1 MIFASLHSISK
12 LTRIHHAQGR
22 LIQNIH
28 TDGKVLLRIPQQL
41 IGAETANI
49 DDIQAE
55 LHLMGVDYIPEKLQ
69 DIFERTSGEFDF
81 LTDIKT
87 TRFTLQIELSRGEE
101 KAYLN
106 IIPPMEEDEPLTLEF
121 IIRELKEKNILQ
133 GIKNKTIE
141 KMIAEKIYYE
151 PLIIASGKET
161 VKGRD
166 GFPELLFLPE
176 KLRPAP
182 GTKVNLR
189 EVPVLQK
196 VQEGQELIRIET
208 ATMGEDGY
216 TITGKLISSTPGK
229 QYRIRPGRNTRY
241 NPEGTHIIATKSG
254 VVCINNDN
262 ISVEKL
268 KVIEKVDASTG
279 HVRFDGIVSIRGNV
293 SDRCSVEA
301 VRIDI
306 GGSVGKAR
314 LRSIGEIRV
323 SQGLKGA
330 VVQCGSTLLANNMT
344 DTQASVGNHALI
356 DEFVVNSKIYC
367 GSTLEI
373 LSANGYVSGGV
384 LQAGNLIRLP
394 NVGAPGTDEP
404 NEDGEFPE
412 KELPQTILDV
422 GISLKNRKQFNELEK
437 LAQESLH
444 FLQDD
449 LEQINTILNELQKIG
464 WDETKINTLTELESK
479 ANKNVSN
486 AFSNLRK
493 REVQDEINLL
503 NKNTNGGVVFIT
515 GKIPAGTAIN
525 VRRSRYNVLSRT
537 TDKAYSFG
545 DNGIQAAPTKE
556 LLKLY
561 QGHFLKLPV

>member
-1 MIFASLHSISK
+1 MPKADLYKISI
-12 LTRIHHAQGR
+12 
-22 LIQNIH
+22 

-87 TRFTLQIELSRGEE
+87 TRFTLQIELSKGEE

-161 VKGRD
+161 VQGRD

-449 LEQINTILNELQKIG
+449 LEQINTILKELQKIG

-493 REVQDEINLL
+493 REVQDEINVL
-503 NKNTNGGVVFIT
+503 NNNTNGGVVFIT

>member
-1 MIFASLHSISK
+1 MPKADLYKISI
-12 LTRIHHAQGR
+12 
-22 LIQNIH
+22 

-106 IIPPMEEDEPLTLEF
+106 IIPPMEEEEPLTLEF

-449 LEQINTILNELQKIG
+449 LDQINTILNELQKIG

>member
-1 MIFASLHSISK
+1 MPKADLYKISI
-12 LTRIHHAQGR
+12 
-22 LIQNIH
+22 

-106 IIPPMEEDEPLTLEF
+106 IIPPMEEDEPLTLEM

-161 VKGRD
+161 VQGRD
-166 GFPELLFLPE
+166 GFPELLFIPE

-384 LQAGNLIRLP
+384 MQAGNLIRLP
-394 NVGAPGTDEP
+394 NVGVPGTDEP

-449 LEQINTILNELQKIG
+449 LEQINTILKELQKIG

-493 REVQDEINLL
+493 REVQDEINVL

>member
-1 MIFASLHSISK
+1 MPKADLYKISI
-12 LTRIHHAQGR
+12 
-22 LIQNIH
+22 

-69 DIFERTSGEFDF
+69 DIYERTSGEFDF
-81 LTDIKT
+81 LTDFKT
-87 TRFTLQIELSRGEE
+87 TSFTLQIQLSKGEE
-101 KAYLN
+101 EAYLN
-106 IIPPMEEDEPLTLEF
+106 IIPPMEEDDPLTLEM

-151 PLIIASGKET
+151 PLIVASGKET
-161 VKGRD
+161 VQGRD

-323 SQGLKGA
+323 SQGLKGT

-344 DTQASVGNHALI
+344 DTQASVGDHAMI

-394 NVGAPGTDEP
+394 NVGLPGTDEP

-437 LAQESLH
+437 LAQASLH

-449 LEQINTILNELQKIG
+449 LEQINTILEELQKIG

-493 REVQDEINLL
+493 REVQDEINVL

>member
-1 MIFASLHSISK
+1 MPKADLYKISI
-12 LTRIHHAQGR
+12 
-22 LIQNIH
+22 

-151 PLIIASGKET
+151 PLVIASGKET

-216 TITGKLISSTPGK
+216 TITGKLISSNSGK

-254 VVCINNDN
+254 VV
-262 ISVEKL
+262 
-268 KVIEKVDASTG
+268 
-279 HVRFDGIVSIRGNV
+279 
-293 SDRCSVEA
+293 
-301 VRIDI
+301 
-306 GGSVGKAR
+306 
-314 LRSIGEIRV
+314 
-323 SQGLKGA
+323 
-330 VVQCGSTLLANNMT
+330 
-344 DTQASVGNHALI
+344 
-356 DEFVVNSKIYC
+356 
-367 GSTLEI
+367 
-373 LSANGYVSGGV
+373 
-384 LQAGNLIRLP
+384 
-394 NVGAPGTDEP
+394 
-404 NEDGEFPE
+404 
-412 KELPQTILDV
+412 
-422 GISLKNRKQFNELEK
+422 
-437 LAQESLH
+437 
-444 FLQDD
+444 
-449 LEQINTILNELQKIG
+449 
-464 WDETKINTLTELESK
+464 
-479 ANKNVSN
+479 
-486 AFSNLRK
+486 
-493 REVQDEINLL
+493 
-503 NKNTNGGVVFIT
+503 
-515 GKIPAGTAIN
+515 
-525 VRRSRYNVLSRT
+525 
-537 TDKAYSFG
+537 
-545 DNGIQAAPTKE
+545 
-556 LLKLY
+556 
-561 QGHFLKLPV
+561 

>member
-1 MIFASLHSISK
+1 M
-12 LTRIHHAQGR
+12 
-22 LIQNIH
+22 
-28 TDGKVLLRIPQQL
+28 
-41 IGAETANI
+41 
-49 DDIQAE
+49 
-55 LHLMGVDYIPEKLQ
+55 
-69 DIFERTSGEFDF
+69 
-81 LTDIKT
+81 
-87 TRFTLQIELSRGEE
+87 
-101 KAYLN
+101 
-106 IIPPMEEDEPLTLEF
+106 
-121 IIRELKEKNILQ
+121 
-133 GIKNKTIE
+133 
-141 KMIAEKIYYE
+141 
-151 PLIIASGKET
+151 
-161 VKGRD
+161 
-166 GFPELLFLPE
+166 
-176 KLRPAP
+176 
-182 GTKVNLR
+182 
-189 EVPVLQK
+189 
-196 VQEGQELIRIET
+196 QEGQELVLIET

-254 VVCINNDN
+254 VVCINIDN

-404 NEDGEFPE
+404 NQDGEFPE

-449 LEQINTILNELQKIG
+449 LEQINTILKELQKIG

-493 REVQDEINLL
+493 REVQDEINVL

>member
-1 MIFASLHSISK
+1 MPKADLYKISI
-12 LTRIHHAQGR
+12 
-22 LIQNIH
+22 

-69 DIFERTSGEFDF
+69 DIFEKTSGEFDF

-161 VKGRD
+161 VQGRD

-449 LEQINTILNELQKIG
+449 LEQINTILEELQKIG

-493 REVQDEINLL
+493 REVQDEINVL

>member
-1 MIFASLHSISK
+1 MPKADLYKISI
-12 LTRIHHAQGR
+12 
-22 LIQNIH
+22 

-87 TRFTLQIELSRGEE
+87 TSFTLQVELSRGEE

-161 VKGRD
+161 VQGRD

-196 VQEGQELIRIET
+196 VQEGQELIRIEK

-373 LSANGYVSGGV
+373 ISANGYVSGGV

-449 LEQINTILNELQKIG
+449 LEQINTILKELQKIG

-493 REVQDEINLL
+493 REVQDEINVL
-503 NKNTNGGVVFIT
+503 NNNTNGGVVFIT

>member
-1 MIFASLHSISK
+1 MPKADLYKISI
-12 LTRIHHAQGR
+12 
-22 LIQNIH
+22 

-161 VKGRD
+161 VQGRD

-344 DTQASVGNHALI
+344 DTQASVGDHAMI

>member
-1 MIFASLHSISK
+1 MPKADLYKISI
-12 LTRIHHAQGR
+12 
-22 LIQNIH
+22 

-161 VKGRD
+161 VQGRD

-268 KVIEKVDASTG
+268 KDIEKVDASTG

-449 LEQINTILNELQKIG
+449 LEQINTILEELQKIG

>member
-1 MIFASLHSISK
+1 MPKADLYKISI
-12 LTRIHHAQGR
+12 
-22 LIQNIH
+22 

-101 KAYLN
+101 NAYLN

-161 VKGRD
+161 VQGRD
-166 GFPELLFLPE
+166 GFPELLFIPE

-196 VQEGQELIRIET
+196 VQEGQELIRIEK

-449 LEQINTILNELQKIG
+449 LEQINTILKELQKIG

-493 REVQDEINLL
+493 REVQDEINVL
-503 NKNTNGGVVFIT
+503 NNNTNGGIVFIT

>member
-1 MIFASLHSISK
+1 MPKADLYKISI
-12 LTRIHHAQGR
+12 
-22 LIQNIH
+22 

-87 TRFTLQIELSRGEE
+87 TSFTLQIELSRGEE

-151 PLIIASGKET
+151 PLIVASGKET
-161 VKGRD
+161 VQGRD

-176 KLRPAP
+176 KLRPAQ

-422 GISLKNRKQFNELEK
+422 GISVKNRKQFNELEK

-449 LEQINTILNELQKIG
+449 LEQINTILEELQKIG

-493 REVQDEINLL
+493 REVQDEINVL

>member
-1 MIFASLHSISK
+1 MPKADLYKISI
-12 LTRIHHAQGR
+12 
-22 LIQNIH
+22 

-151 PLIIASGKET
+151 PLIVASGKET
-161 VKGRD
+161 VQGRD

-344 DTQASVGNHALI
+344 DTQASVGDHAMI

-449 LEQINTILNELQKIG
+449 LEQINTILEELQKIG

-493 REVQDEINLL
+493 REVQDEINVL

>member
-1 MIFASLHSISK
+1 MPKADLYKISI
-12 LTRIHHAQGR
+12 
-22 LIQNIH
+22 

-161 VKGRD
+161 VQGRD

-449 LEQINTILNELQKIG
+449 LEQINTILEELQKIG

-493 REVQDEINLL
+493 REVQDEINVL
-503 NKNTNGGVVFIT
+503 NNNTNGGVVFIT

>member
-1 MIFASLHSISK
+1 MPKADLYKISI
-12 LTRIHHAQGR
+12 
-22 LIQNIH
+22 

-161 VKGRD
+161 VQGRD

-196 VQEGQELIRIET
+196 VQEGQELIRIEK

-344 DTQASVGNHALI
+344 DTQASVGDHAMI

-394 NVGAPGTDEP
+394 NVGLPGTDEP

-449 LEQINTILNELQKIG
+449 LEQINTILKELQKIG

-493 REVQDEINLL
+493 REVQDEINVL

>member
-1 MIFASLHSISK
+1 MPKADLYKISI
-12 LTRIHHAQGR
+12 
-22 LIQNIH
+22 

-41 IGAETANI
+41 IGAETANM

-55 LHLMGVDYIPEKLQ
+55 LHLMDVDYVPEQLQ
-69 DIFERTSGEFDF
+69 EIYERTSGEFDF
-81 LTDIKT
+81 LTDFKT
-87 TRFTLQIELSRGEE
+87 TGFTLQIELSKDEA

-106 IIPPMEEDEPLTLEF
+106 IIPPKEEEEPLTLER
-121 IIRELKEKNILQ
+121 IISALKENNILL
-133 GIKNKTIE
+133 GINNKRIE
-141 KMIAEKIYYE
+141 KIIAEKIYYE
-151 PLIIASGKET
+151 PAIVASGKET
-161 VKGRD
+161 VQGKH
-166 GFPELLFLPE
+166 GFPELLFLP
-176 KLRPAP
+176 KKSRPAP
-182 GTKVNLR
+182 GTRVNLR

-196 VQEGQELIRIET
+196 VQQGQELVRIET

-254 VVCINNDN
+254 VVCLNNDS
-262 ISVEKL
+262 ISVENV
-268 KVIEKVDASTG
+268 KVVEKVDASTG

-323 SQGLKGA
+323 AQGLKGA
-330 VVQCGSTLLANNMT
+330 IVQCGSTLHANNMT
-344 DTQASVGNHALI
+344 DTQASVGEHALV

-367 GSTLEI
+367 GSTLQVT
-373 LSANGYVSGGV
+373 SAKGYVSGGV

-394 NVGAPGTDEP
+394 NIGMPGTDEP
-404 NEDGEFPE
+404 NEDGEYPE
-412 KELPQTILDV
+412 NELPQTILEV
-422 GISLKNRKQFNELEK
+422 GISLNNRKQFNELEK
-437 LAQESLH
+437 QAQESLNS
-444 FLQDD
+444 LQDD
-449 LEQINTILNELQKIG
+449 LKEITTILEELQEIG
-464 WDETKINTLTELESK
+464 WDETKFSTLTDLESK

-486 AFSNLRK
+486 TFSDLRK
-493 REVQDEINLL
+493 REAQDGINEL
-503 NKNTNGGVVFIT
+503 NKSTNGGAVFIT

-525 VRRSRYNVLSRT
+525 VRRSRYNVRTRT
-537 TDKAYSFG
+537 TDKVYSFEE
-545 DNGIQAAPTKE
+545 NGIQASPCKE

-561 QGHFLKLPV
+561 QEYFLKLQV

>member
-1 MIFASLHSISK
+1 MPKADLYKISI
-12 LTRIHHAQGR
+12 
-22 LIQNIH
+22 

-69 DIFERTSGEFDF
+69 DIFERTCGDFDF

-87 TRFTLQIELSRGEE
+87 TRFTLQIELSRDEE

-141 KMIAEKIYYE
+141 KMISEKIYYE

-161 VKGRD
+161 VQGRD

-444 FLQDD
+444 FLQND
-449 LEQINTILNELQKIG
+449 LEQINTILEELQKIG

-493 REVQDEINLL
+493 REVQDEINVL

>member
-1 MIFASLHSISK
+1 MPKADLYKISI
-12 LTRIHHAQGR
+12 
-22 LIQNIH
+22 

-81 LTDIKT
+81 LTDFKT
-87 TRFTLQIELSRGEE
+87 TSFTLQIQLSKGEE

-161 VKGRD
+161 VQGRD

-449 LEQINTILNELQKIG
+449 LEQINTILEELQKIG

-515 GKIPAGTAIN
+515 GKISVGTAIN

>member
-1 MIFASLHSISK
+1 MPKADLYKISI
-12 LTRIHHAQGR
+12 
-22 LIQNIH
+22 

-161 VKGRD
+161 VQGRD

-449 LEQINTILNELQKIG
+449 LEQINTILKELQKIG

-493 REVQDEINLL
+493 REVQDEINVL
-503 NKNTNGGVVFIT
+503 NNNTNGGVVFIT

>member
-1 MIFASLHSISK
+1 MPKADLYKISI
-12 LTRIHHAQGR
+12 
-22 LIQNIH
+22 

-87 TRFTLQIELSRGEE
+87 TSFTLQIQLSKGEE

-161 VKGRD
+161 VQGRD

-344 DTQASVGNHALI
+344 DTQASVGDHAMI

-373 LSANGYVSGGV
+373 LSANGYVSGGI

-394 NVGAPGTDEP
+394 NVGLPGTDEP

-437 LAQESLH
+437 IAQESLH

-449 LEQINTILNELQKIG
+449 LEQINTILEELQKIG

>member
-1 MIFASLHSISK
+1 MPKADLYKISI
-12 LTRIHHAQGR
+12 
-22 LIQNIH
+22 

-161 VKGRD
+161 VQGRD

-323 SQGLKGA
+323 SQGLKGT

-449 LEQINTILNELQKIG
+449 LEQISTILEELQKIG

-515 GKIPAGTAIN
+515 GKIPAGTTIN
-525 VRRSRYNVLSRT
+525 VRRSRFNVLSRT

>member
-1 MIFASLHSISK
+1 MPKADLYKISI
-12 LTRIHHAQGR
+12 
-22 LIQNIH
+22 

-161 VKGRD
+161 VQGRD

-196 VQEGQELIRIET
+196 VQEGQELIRIEK

-344 DTQASVGNHALI
+344 DTQASVGDHAMI

-394 NVGAPGTDEP
+394 NVGLPGTDEP

-449 LEQINTILNELQKIG
+449 LEQINTILEELQKIG

-493 REVQDEINLL
+493 REVQDEINVL

>member
-1 MIFASLHSISK
+1 MPKADLYKISI
-12 LTRIHHAQGR
+12 
-22 LIQNIH
+22 

-161 VKGRD
+161 VQGRD
-166 GFPELLFLPE
+166 GFPELLFIPE

-437 LAQESLH
+437 IAQESLH

-449 LEQINTILNELQKIG
+449 LEQINTILEELQKIG

-493 REVQDEINLL
+493 REVQDEINVL
-503 NKNTNGGVVFIT
+503 NNNTNGGVVFIT

>member
-1 MIFASLHSISK
+1 MPKADLYKISI
-12 LTRIHHAQGR
+12 
-22 LIQNIH
+22 

-69 DIFERTSGEFDF
+69 DIYERTSGEFDF
-81 LTDIKT
+81 LTDFKT
-87 TRFTLQIELSRGEE
+87 TSFTLQIQLSKGEE

-106 IIPPMEEDEPLTLEF
+106 IIPPMEEDDPLTLEM

-151 PLIIASGKET
+151 PLIVASGKET
-161 VKGRD
+161 VQGRD

-323 SQGLKGA
+323 SQGLKGT

-344 DTQASVGNHALI
+344 DTQASVGDHAMI

-394 NVGAPGTDEP
+394 NVGLPGTDEP

-449 LEQINTILNELQKIG
+449 LEQINTILEELQKIG

-493 REVQDEINLL
+493 REVQDEINVL

>member
-1 MIFASLHSISK
+1 MPKADLYKISI
-12 LTRIHHAQGR
+12 
-22 LIQNIH
+22 

-161 VKGRD
+161 VQGRD

-323 SQGLKGA
+323 SQGLKGT

-344 DTQASVGNHALI
+344 DTQASVGDHAMI

-394 NVGAPGTDEP
+394 NVGLPGTDEP

-449 LEQINTILNELQKIG
+449 LEQINTILKELQKIG

-493 REVQDEINLL
+493 REVQDEINVL